1 MIAVK
6 RTNPTDDVMSAAHHC
21 LAAENFFAR
30 AKELFDEIADVP
42 QKRNGFHRRLAKK
55 LERSYRTYLEWARF
69 HLQMAEVIT
78 QGSNLVLT
86 YNRAS
91 STLDPRLLGRD
102 VAHEV
107 VCWDGFIGGQPRDG
121 RERWLPKPGAADA
134 EY

>member
-6 RTNPTDDVMSAAHHC
+6 RPSPTDDVVSAAHHC
-21 LAAENFFAR
+21 LAAENLFAR
-30 AKELFDEIADVP
+30 AKELYDEITDVP
-42 QKRNGFHRRLAKK
+42 RKQNRFHRRLADK
-55 LERSYRTYLEWARF
+55 LERSYKNYLEWARF

-78 QGSNLVLT
+78 QGSNLVMT

-91 STLDPRLLGRD
+91 STLDPRLLGTD

-121 RERWLPKPGAADA
+121 RERWLPKPDTADA

>member
-30 AKELFDEIADVP
+30 AKELHNEIVP
-42 QKRNGFHRRLAKK
+42 RKRNRFQRRIASR
-55 LERSYRTYLEWARF
+55 LELSYQTYLEWARF

-78 QGSNLVLT
+78 QGSNLVMA

-91 STLDPRLLGRD
+91 STLDPRLLGAD

-107 VCWDGFIGGQPRDG
+107 VCWDAFIGGQPRDG
-121 RERWLPKPGAADA
+121 RERALPKPDAADA

>member
-30 AKELFDEIADVP
+30 AKELYDEFTEVP
-42 QKRNGFHRRLAKK
+42 RKRKGFHRRLAKK

-78 QGSNLVLT
+78 QGSSLVLT

-91 STLDPRLLGRD
+91 STLDPRLLGTD

-121 RERWLPKPGAADA
+121 RERWLPKPGTADA

>member
-1 MIAVK
+1 MKI
-6 RTNPTDDVMSAAHHC
+6 
-21 LAAENFFAR
+21 
-30 AKELFDEIADVP
+30 VP
-42 QKRNGFHRRLAKK
+42 RKRNRFQRRIASR
-55 LERSYRTYLEWARF
+55 LELSYQTYLEWARF

-78 QGSNLVLT
+78 QGSNLVMA

-91 STLDPRLLGRD
+91 STLDPRLLGAD

-121 RERWLPKPGAADA
+121 RERALPKPDAADA

>member
-30 AKELFDEIADVP
+30 AKELHHEIVGIPRD
-42 QKRNGFHRRLAKK
+42 RNRFHRRIASR
-55 LERSYRTYLEWARF
+55 LELSYQTYLEWARF

-78 QGSNLVLT
+78 QGANLVMA

-91 STLDPRLLGRD
+91 STLDPRLLSAD

-121 RERWLPKPGAADA
+121 RERALPKPGAADA